1 VERRFIQLQRKC
13 GHVLRELLKRRA
25 TDHGKR
31 MERVAQHVRERN
43 LRDGDVMLARE
54 RPCALQPLDILF
66 GAEVGRTPPAHA
78 VAVWILRIVVI

>member
-1 VERRFIQLQRKC
+1 VERSFIQLQTQC

-43 LRDGDVMLARE
+43 LCDGDVMLARE
-54 RPCALQPLDILF
+54 RFCALQPLDVLF
-66 GAEVGRTPPAHA
+66 GTKARSA
-78 VAVWILRIVVI
+78 R